1 MADVFGAIIGQEPAI
16 ARLRAGLAADRLP
29 HGLLFA
35 GPVGVGKF
43 TTAAALAKAFLG
55 GGEDVAR
62 RVDRQTH
69 PDFHVITRQLIRYHD
84 ETGKSKGIDLSVK
97 VIRPELIEPANRH
110 AVEGV
115 GKVFVVE
122 EAETMNAAAQNALL
136 KTLEEPAGRT
146 LIVLLTD
153 QPESLLPTI
162 RSRCQAFP
170 FAELS
175 EADAVR
181 VLEMKGIG
189 AREARAAV
197 AIAGGSPGRALRF
210 IEDGVVER
218 AGELFDRIENGGELK
233 AWLKDAAEHHA
244 GRQLARDPLGSKDA
258 FTRQGYTLYL
268 SLAAEHFRRRLAEE
282 EDAGGLEAL
291 CERIDAVARAE
302 EYLSSNVNVSLAI
315 QQLELALGAE
325 T

>member
-1 MADVFGAIIGQEPAI
+1 VTDFFEDIIGQEPAI
-16 ARLRAGLAADRLP
+16 ARLRAGLAGDRLP

-43 TTAAALAKAFLG
+43 TAAAALAKAFLG
-55 GGEDVAR
+55 GGDDVAH

-146 LIVLLTD
+146 LIILLTD

-175 EADAVR
+175 VEDAVR
-181 VLEMKGIG
+181 VLAMKGMAEAE
-189 AREARAAV
+189 AREAV
-197 AIAGGSPGRALRF
+197 AIAGGSPGRAMRF
-210 IEDGVVER
+210 VEDGVVER
-218 AGELFDRIENGGELK
+218 ARELIDLLEGGGDLK
-233 AWLKDAAEHHA
+233 GWLKDAAEQYA
-244 GRQLARDPLGSKDA
+244 EKQLGRDPLGSKDA

-268 SLAAEHFRRRLAEE
+268 SLAADHFRRGLSRE
-282 EDAGGLEAL
+282 EDGDRLEAL

-302 EYLSSNVNVSLAI
+302 KYLAANVNVSLAI
-315 QQLELALGAE
+315 QQLELSLRAGV
-325 T
+325 